1 MSISATI
8 PVADM
13 DAANTTLE
21 ELGFGPRNFKVPV
34 YTGPAPTHATLHA
47 WTDLAFEAAVKAIPG
62 VEWYDSDTITVEGE
76 EGPVEVPAAPADRV
90 RETLP
95 ADAGWGSDAPELEGQ
110 VTPGLYRRGEE
121 LWWVI
126 QPYDTDIWSD
136 PNAIPALIRRARV
149 PGEVAPWKQPID
161 QFDAY
166 KLVNPFTGE
175 PDRAEHNGSTWE
187 VSQADGAGNNVW
199 EPGVFGWSQV

>member
-8 PVADM
+8 PVANLA
-13 DAANTTLE
+13 AANAALDAQ
-21 ELGFGPRNFKVPV
+21 GFGPSNFSVPV

-47 WTDLAFEAAVKAIPG
+47 WTDAAFEAAVKALPNVTWSDADGTPFERVEAAIP
-62 VEWYDSDTITVEGE
+62 VNS
-76 EGPVEVPAAPADRV
+76 
-90 RETLP
+90 
-95 ADAGWGSDAPELEGQ
+95 GWGGNAPELTGT
-110 VTPGLYRRGEE
+110 VTPGLYRRTVGDTQQ

-126 QPYDTDIWSD
+126 QSYNTAIWPD
-136 PNAIPALIRRARV
+136 PTVIPALIRRARV
-149 PGEVAPWKQPID
+149 PGEVAPWVQPLD

-175 PDRAEHNGSTWE
+175 PDSVTHNGQTWR

-199 EPGVFGWSQV
+199 QPGVFGWVVV